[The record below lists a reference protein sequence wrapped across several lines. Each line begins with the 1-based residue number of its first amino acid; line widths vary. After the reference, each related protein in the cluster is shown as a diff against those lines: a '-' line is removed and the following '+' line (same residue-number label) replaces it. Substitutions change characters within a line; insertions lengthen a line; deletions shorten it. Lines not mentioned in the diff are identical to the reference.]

1 MIYQKYLHPIIVRFF
16 NLVLITNKFTPD
28 LENLNP
34 ENPDKNEFDE
44 LLSTLSE
51 LKNESDVRGILKK
64 KFNLRERQIAAKL
77 I

>member
-1 MIYQKYLHPIIVRFF
+1 MIYLKYLLLIIVRFI

-28 LENLNP
+28 LENLNQ
-34 ENPDKNEFDE
+34 ENPEEAEFDE
-44 LLSTLSE
+44 LLTILSE

>member
-1 MIYQKYLHPIIVRFF
+1 MIYLKYFLLIIVRFI

-28 LENLNP
+28 LENLNQ
-34 ENPDKNEFDE
+34 ENNEEAEFDQ
-44 LLSTLSE
+44 LLSILSE